1 MKLDTPFAHLHK
13 RLIQASGIWLAH
25 QGGEVRSGG
34 LTVEEA
40 AGLSAWF
47 YVQMY
52 LSVAITGVCTFTP
65 TYPEDHW
72 SICINMY
79 VSTRSCRHLDLISP
93 GIYSSGKEKEIED
106 GSLAHHYIFFNAPN
120 WPIISYDSRMI
131 YGFVYYGISRF
142 AKIIGTGIESPR
154 SYKLI
159 ILPFREK
166 SKSNLVRDIKSQYL
180 IHWPGIS

>member
-1 MKLDTPFAHLHK
+1 MQVSIRSPGFVKLDTPFAHLHK

-72 SICINMY
+72 SICIN
-79 VSTRSCRHLDLISP
+79 I
-93 GIYSSGKEKEIED
+93 SGKEKEIED

-166 SKSNLVRDIKSQYL
+166 SKSNL
-180 IHWPGIS
+180 